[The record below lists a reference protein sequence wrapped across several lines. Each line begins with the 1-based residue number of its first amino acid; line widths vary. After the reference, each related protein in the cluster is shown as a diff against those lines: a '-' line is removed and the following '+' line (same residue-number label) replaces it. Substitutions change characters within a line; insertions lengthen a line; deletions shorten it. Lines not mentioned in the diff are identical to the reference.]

1 MRSRLDQALVERG
14 LVGSRSLA
22 RRLVLAGRVRV
33 DGRTADKPGTQV
45 TDAAALV
52 VKQPP
57 PYVSRGGEKLAPVLE
72 ASGVDVRG
80 LVAIDIGA
88 STGGF
93 TDCLLQRGARTVVA
107 VDVGYGQ
114 LDWGLRNDPRVEV
127 LERTNARHLTPED
140 LPSELPGAIEIAV
153 MDVSF
158 ISAAKVLPALSR
170 VCADKCD
177 ALILVK
183 PQFEAGP
190 DRVETGGVVRDPAV
204 RRATLTGVANAALEL
219 GWSVEQALASP
230 LRGPAG
236 NWECFLHLRRGGP
249 PQTAATD
256 PIAALPIPDDR
267 KQRRQQRESTP

>member
-1 MRSRLDQALVERG
+1 MRCRLDQALVERG

-33 DGRTADKPGTQV
+33 DGRPADKPGAPV
-45 TDAAALV
+45 ADAAALW

-72 ASGVDVRG
+72 ASGIDVRERI
-80 LVAIDIGA
+80 AIDIGA

-93 TDCLLQRGARTVVA
+93 TDCLLQCGARIVVS

-114 LDWGLRNDPRVEV
+114 LDWGLRNDPRVQV
-127 LERTNARHLTPED
+127 LERTNARHLMPDD
-140 LPSELPGAIEIAV
+140 LPPGLNGRIEIAV

-158 ISAAKVLPALSR
+158 ISASKILPALSR
-170 VCADKCD
+170 VCAHRCD

-190 DRVETGGVVRDPAV
+190 DRVESGGVVRDPAV
-204 RRATLTGVANAALEL
+204 RRDALRHVAAAAVKL
-219 GWSVEQALASP
+219 GWGVQQALASP

-236 NWECFLHLRRGGP
+236 NWECFLHLHRGGP
-249 PQTAATD
+249 SRGMGTD
-256 PIAALPIPDDR
+256 PVAALAIPDDR
-267 KQRRQQRESTP
+267 PHVRHPRESTA